1 MTHPV
6 EMVRLF
12 EAAASEPEALLALE
26 EGLDAL
32 HEGVRILRAS
42 RDAKQRLAACSS
54 EELRAALVLRHH
66 TRPVDTRQVDAP

>member
-1 MTHPV
+1 MTHPA

-12 EAAASEPEALLALE
+12 EVAASEPEGLLALE

-42 RDAKQRLAACSS
+42 RDAKERLAGCTSD
-54 EELRAALVLRHH
+54 ELRAALRLRHQ
-66 TRPVDTRQVDAP
+66 TRQAELP